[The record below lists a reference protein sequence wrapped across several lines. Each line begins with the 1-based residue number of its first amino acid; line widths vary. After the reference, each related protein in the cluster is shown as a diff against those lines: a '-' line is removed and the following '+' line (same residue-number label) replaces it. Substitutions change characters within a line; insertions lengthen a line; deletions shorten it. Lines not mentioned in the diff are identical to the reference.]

1 MTKAFQ
7 SDSYQFHQPLCC
19 STADFLN
26 CTCHRAW
33 TRSVSNNTSLT
44 AAMHHTDHAHKQSQS
59 MQTMRTKNWRR
70 SASGRWR
77 SACWRRWR
85 RASSAM
91 TLGWCQAT
99 EAAVTQCNKFAY
111 YLWIVFYYRTAV
123 QNGSD
128 TVQQVRLLLVNSIL
142 LQDSCSK
149 RPTDFF
155 SLIFSRVYCVVFQT
169 LFNSFVCSLLLRPIF
184 IHVVFCLLWYDTWSC
199 GLSCFLLNE
208 YVMLC

>member
-123 QNGSD
+123 QKG
-128 TVQQVRLLLVNSIL
+128 LLTFSVTSFPVYIVLYFKLCLIL
-142 LQDSCSK
+142 LYVAYFWG
-149 RPTDFF
+149 RF
-155 SLIFSRVYCVVFQT
+155 SFMSFSVCCGMT
-169 LFNSFVCSLLLRPIF
+169 LGAAVCHAS
-184 IHVVFCLLWYDTWSC
+184 Y
-199 GLSCFLLNE
+199 
-208 YVMLC
+208 